1 MASKLTARTL
11 QALQPET
18 GEKSDSW
25 PRGAGT
31 LTAWRRASGSVLFYF
46 RYTDSAGKRDRVPLG
61 EWEGTGGPLSL
72 AAARERGREL
82 SARYRAG
89 DRDLRPI
96 LEAEEREA
104 RREREAAER
113 AVLAEQE
120 RQQAT
125 LGALLTAYVDS
136 MEARGKASV
145 KAVRAAIRR
154 HVAEA
159 WPHLWETPADD
170 LTADDLLPVLTR
182 LTDAGKPREAAKVR
196 SYMQSAYSAGVKA
209 RTTASATP
217 AMRALRI
224 RTNPARDLGTIE
236 GANNARNRALSVS
249 ELRAYWRR
257 IEALPDHD
265 AACLRFHLLTGG
277 QRIEQLSRLT
287 LADFDADAATV
298 TLRDNKGRRTTA
310 RLHVVPL
317 IPAAVEALHAMLPAA
332 PEGTEGNAD
341 GGRRHREGDF
351 IFTATAGKSGMVSS
365 TAYHRCRAVMES
377 MLDAGELPGGEFSTA
392 DIRRTVETRLAD
404 LGIHSDVRAQ
414 LQSHGLGGVQSRHYD
429 RHDYLPEK
437 RAALEALYRLVT
449 AEDAQVVPLHRKPA
463 GTAA

>member
-1 MASKLTARTL
+1 MAALTHNALTGL
-11 QALQPET
+11 QA
-18 GEKSDSW
+18 GKWASDKG

-31 LTAWRRASGSVLFYF
+31 LVAYRSGKGRDGRVLFYF
-46 RYTDSAGKRDRVPLG
+46 RYTKPDGDRDSYPLG
-61 EWEGTGGPLSL
+61 EWQGTGGPLTL
-72 AAARERGREL
+72 KAARSRANEL
-82 SARYRAG
+82 SARYKAG
-89 DRDLRPI
+89 DRDLRAV

-113 AVLAEQE
+113 AAQAEQE

-125 LGALLTAYVDS
+125 LGALLTAYADS
-136 MEARGKASV
+136 LEARGRASA

-159 WPHLWETPADD
+159 WPVLWDTPADD
-170 LTADDLLPVLTR
+170 LTADDLLSVLIR
-182 LTDAGKPREAAKVR
+182 LTENGKLREAAKVR
-196 SYMQSAYSAGVKA
+196 SYLHSAYAAGVKA

-217 AMRALRI
+217 ALRALRI

-236 GANNARNRALSVS
+236 GASNVRDRALSAS
-249 ELRAYWRR
+249 GLRAYWRR
-257 IEALPDHD
+257 IETLPDHD

-277 QRIEQLSRLT
+277 QRIEQLARAT
-287 LADFDADAATV
+287 VADYDADQATV
-298 TLRDNKGRRTTA
+298 TLRDPKGRRTNA

-317 IPAAVEALHAMLPAA
+317 IPAAVEALHAMA
-332 PEGTEGNAD
+332 PE
-341 GGRRHREGDF
+341 RVGDYL
-351 IFTATAGKSGMVSS
+351 FTTTAGATGMVTS
-365 TAYHRCRAVMES
+365 TAYLRCRAVMEA
-377 MLDAGELPGGEFSTA
+377 MCEAGELPGGEFSIT

-437 RAALEALYRLVT
+437 RSALEALYRLVT
-449 AEDAQVVPLHRKPA
+449 TEGAKVVPLRGKRA
-463 GTAA
+463 GSAA